1 MSRTDATLRVA
12 RAAGGRRLRL
22 AGLLAGGLIVGLAGL
37 MAGPAS
43 AQEVGCP
50 EALDAAATRYGVPV
64 ELMLAVGRVES
75 GLSPFAINA
84 AGIAH
89 FAENAESAIAFVEAQ
104 RSAGVR
110 SIDVG
115 CGQVNL
121 AWHPDAFADLES
133 AFDPETNADYAAAF
147 LSELHDR
154 TGTWRQAAAHYHSTT
169 PALQDA
175 YLARVDAALRSI
187 AGGEMPA
194 YFASIAP
201 AAGPGPA
208 GADTAPSAGGVLIRL
223 AGSAPAVRVF
233 SARRSDTATDDG
245 RAAGAVP
252 RIIRVGD

>member
-1 MSRTDATLRVA
+1 MAESHGRNRTP
-12 RAAGGRRLRL
+12 LRL
-22 AGLLAGGLIVGLAGL
+22 AGLLAGGLVGL
-37 MAGPAS
+37 MAGPAW
-43 AQEVGCP
+43 AQEIGCP
-50 EALDAAATRYGVPV
+50 EALDAAATRYGVPA

-89 FAENAESAIAFVEAQ
+89 FAEDAESAIAFVEAQ
-104 RSAGVR
+104 RTDGIR

-121 AWHPDAFADLES
+121 AWHPDAFADLQS

-147 LSELHDR
+147 LSELYDR
-154 TGTWRQAAAHYHSTT
+154 TGTWRQAAAHYHSAT
-169 PALQDA
+169 PSLQDA
-175 YLARVDAALRSI
+175 YLDRIDAALRSI

-201 AAGPGPA
+201 AAGPRPA
-208 GADTAPSAGGVLIRL
+208 SSEAPPSSGGVLIRL
-223 AGSAPAVRVF
+223 AGSAPTVRVF
-233 SARRSDTATDDG
+233 SARPPDTATDG
-245 RAAGAVP
+245 GQTPGAVP